1 MKRSSETGFF
11 SRLTGNRYAAAS
23 PEIKE
28 NGNALSK
35 PVSYIRIVGSYAILS
50 NQKSI
55 HDTQPSIIRFQT
67 TSCR

>member
-1 MKRSSETGFF
+1 MKRSSENRFS
-11 SRLTGNRYAAAS
+11 SRLTWNRYAAAL

-28 NGNALSK
+28 NGNALGK
-35 PVSYIRIVGSYAILS
+35 PVSHIRIVGSYAILS

-67 TSCR
+67 TSCG